1 MLKRSWLRDLFARP
15 ITRPAHP
22 VRRRAR
28 LALEALEGRDVPAT
42 FTVTNALDDGS
53 AGSLRWAVAQA
64 NATPGADTI
73 NFSSLFNAAQTI
85 TLTGGQLTLTDT
97 TGATSITR
105 PGRGL
110 TVSGGGQSLVFRV
123 NPGVTA

>member
-53 AGSLRWAVAQA
+53 AGSLRWAVGRA
-64 NATPGADTI
+64 NATAGADTI
-73 NFSSLFNAAQTI
+73 SFSSLFNLAQAI
-85 TLTGGQLTLTDT
+85 TLTAGQLTLTDT
-97 TGATSITR
+97 ATTTITG
-105 PGRGL
+105 PGANL
-110 TVSGGGQSLVFRV
+110 LSVSGNNTS
-123 NPGVTA
+123 